1 MSAITNRQ
9 QFYWTSALN
18 LLREKDRR
26 SWILLNPTSLG
37 DTWVVCAL
45 AKSFKE
51 THGGALTMV
60 VKPAQTALAQ
70 MYQPYIDRIMC
81 LQQDLHE
88 VCERIQPRTTFDID
102 QPIIAHPFWHG
113 DGRLDE
119 LSKLF
124 EYKNRGGLLFV
135 DFFRYILR
143 LPWTSELVKP
153 TIPDVWRNEAIAYAR
168 ELGMAEGQSVILFPN
183 NNTNKELPDAVWQT
197 LADKLRARGV
207 MVFTNMF
214 GNTWKGGRSTP
225 FEGTKAIT
233 VQLHHAIP
241 LAEFAGRI
249 ISGPNGL
256 CATML
261 GADVA
266 TDVTVL
272 IYAPPPGAE
281 YSINQFHKATDPIMN
296 QSFKITG
303 LRDWNRPAREYA
315 ICPTDDLSSVMDGVA
330 DRNPEKA
337 LQW

>member
-9 QFYWTSALN
+9 QSYWTSALN
-18 LLREKDRR
+18 LLREKERR

-37 DTWVVCAL
+37 DTWIVCAL

-51 THGGALTMV
+51 THEGPLTMV
-60 VKPAQTALAQ
+60 VKPTQVAIAQ
-70 MYQPYIDRIMC
+70 MYQPYIDRIIC

-88 VCERIQPRTTFDID
+88 VCDRIQQHTTFDID

-124 EYKNRGGLLFV
+124 EYKNRGGLLFA
-135 DFFRYILR
+135 DFFRYVLR

-153 TIPDVWRNEAIAYAR
+153 AIPQIWRDEAVAYAH
-168 ELGMAEGQSVILFPN
+168 ELGMVQGRSVILFPN
-183 NNTNKELPDAVWQT
+183 NNTNKELPESVWQI
-197 LADKLRARGV
+197 LADKLRARGLI
-207 MVFTNMF
+207 VFTNMF
-214 GNTWKGGRSTP
+214 GNTWKGSRSTP
-225 FEGTKAIT
+225 LEGTKAIT
-233 VQLHHAIP
+233 VQLHHALP

-256 CATML
+256 CTIML
-261 GADVA
+261 GAHVA

-272 IYAPPPGAE
+272 IYAPESGE
-281 YSINQFHKATDPIMN
+281 DYSINLLKATDPIMN
-296 QSFKITG
+296 QSFKVTG
-303 LRDWNRPAREYA
+303 LCDWSQPAREYA
-315 ICPTDDLSSVMDGVA
+315 VCPTQDLLSVMDDVA

-337 LQW
+337 VQW